1 MYGGCLLCPLY
12 PLLTWSMLTI
22 PGITEIKYPL
32 DKYVFSLILNLGTTV
47 LLRCRIW
54 WKCKLLSISLKIKW
68 YLPPFLSAEVHIESR
83 KEVKIMTWT
92 TKMHYFIFWLVNY
105 HFQIPSIISTIV
117 CKYELKYRMQWS
129 VTIYNINNYKE
140 ETPHEI
146 TKVKKFGS
154 A

>member
-1 MYGGCLLCPLY
+1 MYGECLLCPLY

-83 KEVKIMTWT
+83 KKVKIMTWT

-117 CKYELKYRMQWS
+117 CKYELKYRTRWS
-129 VTIYNINNYKE
+129 VTIYNITNYKE
-140 ETPHEI
+140 ETLHEI